1 MFESWV
7 GKTWEMIRVL
17 LLTALALVISAPAVA
32 QNTNGSGKNANPAM
46 RSCPSGQDRCA
57 SSKRAAA
64 TSTTVND
71 DDTAAGS
78 LESDADVSKQSTT
91 PLSLVGLIGLGS
103 LLAGFF
109 MRK

>member
-7 GKTWEMIRVL
+7 GKTWQMMLRVL
-17 LLTALALVISAPAVA
+17 LLTALALVISAPAIA
-32 QNTNGSGKNANPAM
+32 QNTNGSGKNTNPAM
-46 RSCPSGQDRCA
+46 SSCLSGQERCA
-57 SSKRAAA
+57 SSNRAG
-64 TSTTVND
+64 TSTVNE

-78 LESDADVSKQSTT
+78 LESDADVSKHTT
-91 PLSLVGLIGLGS
+91 PLSLVGLLGLGS